1 MNKHLQKLQE
11 LLQQAKNLSAEEKKV
26 FAKAIKDA
34 DDEITV
40 TEFKLDRTEKAKRT
54 TAILL
59 EETIEELEQKRK
71 LVEYKN
77 RDLEVEA
84 ALERVRAVAMGMRKP
99 DDMLDICR
107 VICGQLEALNVKGIR
122 NVQTAVIY
130 ELKEIYVNYEYYR
143 LHDKALITEVDY
155 DDHPIQ
161 AAFVKQMLEGPGAF
175 FTRNIEGAA
184 VREFLKYQKTT
195 NVFIDNH
202 LTDAASLNYYWY
214 SMGPVALGLSAYAP
228 LSHGELEIFERFRNV
243 FEQTYIRFLDLQ
255 KAEAQAIQAG
265 QDLIE
270 IKAARKRTE
279 DTLNELRATQKQ
291 LIQSEKMAS
300 LGELTAGIAH
310 EIQNPL
316 NFVNNFSEVSIELL
330 AELQEEAKAGHAGDV
345 IDIAADLTQN
355 LEKINHHGRRADAIV
370 KGMLE
375 HSRASTGQKQP
386 TDLNKLAD
394 EYLRLA
400 YHGLRAKDKSF
411 NAELI
416 THYDGTL
423 PKIKMVPQDMGRVI
437 LNILNNAFYATQQK
451 AKNAG
456 TAYKP
461 EVTVATIAQDG
472 QAVIKVKDNGSGIPA
487 DIKDKIMQPFFTT
500 KPTGEG
506 TGLGLSLSYDIVV
519 KGHSGKIDVLSKDG
533 EYTEFIVTLPV

>member
-184 VREFLKYQKTT
+184 VREFLEYQKTT